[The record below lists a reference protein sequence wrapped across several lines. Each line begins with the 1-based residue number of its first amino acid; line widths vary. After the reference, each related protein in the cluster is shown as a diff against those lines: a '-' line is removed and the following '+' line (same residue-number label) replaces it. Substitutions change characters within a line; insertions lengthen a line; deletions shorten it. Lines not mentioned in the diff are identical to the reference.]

1 MGHSEMDQ
9 VEIHQYRDYHA
20 NSYDSTVSELEIELI
35 LFIVTIIV
43 TATLVLVMLVE
54 VWPSTLQI

>member
-1 MGHSEMDQ
+1 MDR
-9 VEIHQYRDYHA
+9 VEIHQYGDYHA
-20 NSYDSTVSELEIELI
+20 NSYDSTVSELKIELI
-35 LFIVTIIV
+35 LFIVTITV